1 MASRELDVLK
11 KLIREYRTT
20 KTCKVI
26 VKKCKKV
33 GKNKEDKQEEFHNP
47 YFKCLEA
54 IEELQTI
61 PKASNR

>member
-1 MASRELDVLK
+1 LDNRAHEKGERAKERDEMASRELDVLK

-33 GKNKEDKQEEFHNP
+33 GKNKEDK
-47 YFKCLEA
+47 
-54 IEELQTI
+54 
-61 PKASNR
+61 